1 METDHKQ
8 LFKDLRR
15 RQDRINMINK
25 QIEMEKKKFK
35 KYENEKA
42 GLKESIRELDN
53 SKDKYSK
60 EEKGLIVEMEKQEEN
75 MGNIKQ
81 QNTLLEM
88 KKLKT
93 EGKTVDKESEFG
105 SYDKQVK
112 ELEKDVVEL
121 VAIEV

>member
-15 RQDRINMINK
+15 RQDRINMIKK

-42 GLKESIRELDN
+42 GLKESIRELEN

-75 MGNIKQ
+75 MGNIK
-81 QNTLLEM
+81 
-88 KKLKT
+88 
-93 EGKTVDKESEFG
+93 
-105 SYDKQVK
+105 
-112 ELEKDVVEL
+112 
-121 VAIEV
+121 

>member
-25 QIEMEKKKFK
+25 QIEIEKKKFK
-35 KYENEKA
+35 KYENEKS
-42 GLKESIRELDN
+42 GLKESIRELEN

-75 MGNIKQ
+75 IGNIK
-81 QNTLLEM
+81 
-88 KKLKT
+88 
-93 EGKTVDKESEFG
+93 
-105 SYDKQVK
+105 
-112 ELEKDVVEL
+112 
-121 VAIEV
+121 